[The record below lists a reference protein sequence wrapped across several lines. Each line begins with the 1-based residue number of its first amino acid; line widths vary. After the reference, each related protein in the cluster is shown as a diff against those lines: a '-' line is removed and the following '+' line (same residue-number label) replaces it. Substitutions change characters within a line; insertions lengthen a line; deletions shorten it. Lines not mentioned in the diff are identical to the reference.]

1 MAHTMDLEFERKLT
15 IPRETKAQY
24 PLTPELDQVVE
35 QRAQSLR
42 DIFTGKDRRCLLII
56 GPCSADNAHSVIEYL
71 HRLRRLQ
78 EQVAEEIFIVPR
90 VFSNKPRT
98 NGEGYMGL
106 VHQPDA
112 AGRPDP
118 FKGIIAVRSLHLR
131 ALRETGFTCA
141 DELLYPENHRY
152 LDDLL
157 AYVTVGARSV
167 EDQQHRLTASGLGIP
182 VGMKNPTHGGLDVML
197 HSIHAAQT
205 GHSFIYRGWA
215 VHSKGNPLA
224 HAVLRGRTEA
234 GKSLPNYRYEDLRRL
249 ADAYLASGARNPA
262 ILIDT
267 NHANSGK
274 DPFRQ
279 PEVIRDVIRSRQQDP
294 ELARLVKGFLVESYL
309 VDGCQAPGG
318 TVFGQS
324 ITDPCLGWEKTERLI
339 LEIAEQ
345 AAGSRMR

>member
-1 MAHTMDLEFERKLT
+1 MKMDLEFERKLM
-15 IPRETKAQY
+15 IPMETKKLC
-24 PLTPELDQVVE
+24 PVTPELEPLVDA
-35 QRAQSLR
+35 RARTLR
-42 DIFTGKDRRCLLII
+42 ELFEGRDGRCLLII
-56 GPCSADNAHSVIEYL
+56 GPCSADNADSVLEYL
-71 HRLRRLQ
+71 TRLRGL
-78 EQVAEEIFIVPR
+78 AERVRDKVFIVPR

-118 FKGIIAVRSLHLR
+118 FKGILAVRELHLR

-182 VGMKNPTHGGLDVML
+182 VGMKNPTSGDLGVML
-197 HSIHAAQT
+197 NAIHAAQT

-224 HAVLRGRTEA
+224 HAVLRGRKTED
-234 GKSLPNYRYEDLRRL
+234 GRSLPNYGYEALRRL
-249 ADAYLASGARNPA
+249 ADRYLASGAQNPA
-262 ILIDT
+262 VIVDA
-267 NHANSGK
+267 NHENSGK

-279 PEVIRDVIRSRQQDP
+279 PEILRDVLASRRRDP

-309 VDGCQAPGG
+309 EDGCQEPGG

-324 ITDPCLGWEKTERLI
+324 ITDPCLGWEKTERLVYE
-339 LEIAEQ
+339 LAD
-345 AAGSRMR
+345 AL

>member
-1 MAHTMDLEFERKLT
+1 MKMDLEFERKLT
-15 IPRETKAQY
+15 IPMETKKLY
-24 PLTPELDQVVE
+24 PVTPALAPLVE
-35 QRAQSLR
+35 QRAGVLR
-42 DIFTGKDRRCLLII
+42 DIFEGRDRRCLLII
-56 GPCSADNAHSVIEYL
+56 GPCSADNADSVLEYL
-71 HRLRRLQ
+71 GRLRR
-78 EQVAEEIFIVPR
+78 VADRVRDKIFIVPR

-112 AGRPDP
+112 AARPDP

-131 ALRETGFTCA
+131 ALAETGFTCA

-182 VGMKNPTHGGLDVML
+182 VGMKNPTSGDLSVML
-197 HSIHAAQT
+197 NAIHAAQA

-224 HAVLRGRTEA
+224 HAVLRGRRTED
-234 GKSLPNYRYEDLRRL
+234 GRSLSNYDYESLRRL
-249 ADAYLASGARNPA
+249 ADRYLASGAQNPA
-262 ILIDT
+262 VIVDA
-267 NHANSGK
+267 NHENSAK
-274 DPFRQ
+274 NPFRQ
-279 PEVIRDVIRSRQQDP
+279 PEIVRDVLASCRRDP
-294 ELARLVKGFLVESYL
+294 ELAGLVKGFLVESYL
-309 VDGCQAPGG
+309 EDGCQPPGG
-318 TVFGQS
+318 GVWGRS

-339 LEIAEQ
+339 CELAD
-345 AAGSRMR
+345 AL

>member
-1 MAHTMDLEFERKLT
+1 MKMDLEFERKLT
-15 IPRETKAQY
+15 IPMETKKLC
-24 PLTPELDQVVE
+24 PVTPELEPIVDA
-35 QRAQSLR
+35 RAQTLR
-42 DIFTGKDRRCLLII
+42 EIFTGRDERCLLIV
-56 GPCSADNAHSVIEYL
+56 GPCSADNADSVLAYL
-71 HRLRRLQ
+71 ARLREL
-78 EQVAEEIFIVPR
+78 AERVKDKVFIVPR

-98 NGEGYMGL
+98 SGEGYMGL

-118 FKGIIAVRSLHLR
+118 FKGILAVRDLHLR

-182 VGMKNPTHGGLDVML
+182 VGMKNPTHGDLGVML
-197 HSIHAAQT
+197 NAIHAAQT

-224 HAVLRGRTEA
+224 HAVLRGRQTED
-234 GKSLPNYRYEDLRRL
+234 GRSLPNYGCEDLRRL
-249 ADAYLASGARNPA
+249 AELYLASGAQNPA
-262 ILIDT
+262 VIIDAS
-267 NHANSGK
+267 HANSGK

-279 PEVIRDVIRSRQQDP
+279 PEVVRDVIQSRRRDP
-294 ELARLVKGFLVESYL
+294 ELAKLVKGFLVESYL

-339 LEIAEQ
+339 CELAE
-345 AAGSRMR
+345 ACD

>member
-1 MAHTMDLEFERKLT
+1 MTMDLEFERKLM
-15 IPRETKAQY
+15 IPMETKRLC
-24 PLTPELDQVVE
+24 PVTPELAPLVDR
-35 QRAQSLR
+35 RAQTLR
-42 DIFTGKDRRCLLII
+42 DIFEGRDRRCLLII
-56 GPCSADNAHSVIEYL
+56 GPCSADNADSVMEYL
-71 HRLRRLQ
+71 TRLRR
-78 EQVAEEIFIVPR
+78 VAEEVEDRVFIVPR

-98 NGEGYMGL
+98 SGEGYMGL

-118 FKGIIAVRSLHLR
+118 FKGILAVRSLHLR
-131 ALRETGFTCA
+131 ALAETGFTCA

-182 VGMKNPTHGGLDVML
+182 VGMKNPTSGDLGVML
-197 HSIHAAQT
+197 NAIHAAQT

-224 HAVLRGRTEA
+224 HAVLRGRKTED
-234 GKSLPNYRYEDLRRL
+234 GRSLPNYSYADLRRL
-249 ADAYLASGARNPA
+249 ADLYRTTGAQNPGVVIDAS
-262 ILIDT
+262 
-267 NHANSGK
+267 HANSGK

-279 PEVIRDVIRSRQQDP
+279 REVILDVIRSRRRDP
-294 ELARLVKGFLVESYL
+294 ELAELVRGFLVESYL

-318 TVFGQS
+318 GVYGQS
-324 ITDPCLGWEKTERLI
+324 ITDPCLGWEKTQRLI
-339 LEIAEQ
+339 RDLAD
-345 AAGSRMR
+345 ACM

>member
-1 MAHTMDLEFERKLT
+1 MGLSMDLEFERKLT
-15 IPRETKAQY
+15 IPMETKRLF
-24 PLTPELDQVVE
+24 PVTPELEPLVE
-35 QRAQSLR
+35 ARAQSLR
-42 DIFTGKDRRCLLII
+42 DIFEDRDQRCLLLI
-56 GPCSADNAHSVIEYL
+56 GPCSADNAESVIEYL
-71 HRLRRLQ
+71 RRLRELQ
-78 EQVAEEIFIVPR
+78 ERVKEKIFIVPR

-182 VGMKNPTHGGLDVML
+182 VGMKNPTHGDLDVML
-197 HSIHAAQT
+197 HAIHAAQT

-215 VHSKGNPLA
+215 VHSRGNPLA

-234 GKSLPNYRYEDLRRL
+234 GKLIPNYGYDDLRQL
-249 ADAYLASGARNPA
+249 ADRYLASGAQNPA
-262 ILIDT
+262 ILVDT
-267 NHANSGK
+267 SHANSGK

-279 PEVIRDVIRSRQQDP
+279 ADVIRDVIQSRRRDP
-294 ELARLVKGFLVESYL
+294 ELAKLIKGFLVESYL
-309 VDGCQAPGG
+309 LDGCQAPGG
-318 TVFGQS
+318 SVFGQS

-339 LEIAEQ
+339 YEIADHVQ
-345 AAGSRMR
+345 M

>member
-1 MAHTMDLEFERKLT
+1 MKMDLEFERKLT
-15 IPRETKAQY
+15 IPMETKKLY
-24 PLTPELDQVVE
+24 PVTPALEPIVE
-35 QRAQSLR
+35 ERARVLR
-42 DIFTGKDRRCLLII
+42 DIFEGWDRRCLLIV
-56 GPCSADNAHSVIEYL
+56 GPCSADNADSVMDYL
-71 HRLRRLQ
+71 TRLRRLA
-78 EQVAEEIFIVPR
+78 ERVAERIFIVPR

-98 NGEGYMGL
+98 AGEGYMGL

-112 AGRPDP
+112 AARPDP

-182 VGMKNPTHGGLDVML
+182 VGMKNPTSGDLGVML
-197 HSIHAAQT
+197 NAIHAAQG

-224 HAVLRGRTEA
+224 HAVLRGRQTAAGGTE
-234 GKSLPNYRYEDLRRL
+234 PNYGYAHLRELAERY
-249 ADAYLASGARNPA
+249 AASGAQNPA
-262 ILIDT
+262 VIIDA

-279 PEVIRDVIRSRQQDP
+279 PAVIRDVLDSCRREP
-294 ELARLVKGFLVESYL
+294 EIAGLVKGFLVESYL
-309 VDGCQAPGG
+309 EDGCQSPGG
-318 TVFGQS
+318 TVWGRS

-339 LEIAEQ
+339 YELAENCV
-345 AAGSRMR
+345 

>member
-1 MAHTMDLEFERKLT
+1 VEERAKALREIFEG
-15 IPRETKAQY
+15 
-24 PLTPELDQVVE
+24 
-35 QRAQSLR
+35 R
-42 DIFTGKDRRCLLII
+42 DPRCLLII
-56 GPCSADNAHSVIEYL
+56 GPCSADNADSVLEYL
-71 HRLRRLQ
+71 TRLRGLQ
-78 EQVAEEIFIVPR
+78 ERVKDKLFIVPR

-98 NGEGYMGL
+98 SGEGYMGL

-182 VGMKNPTHGGLDVML
+182 VGMKNPTHGDLKVML
-197 HSIHAAQT
+197 NAIHAAQA

-215 VHSKGNPLA
+215 VHSKGNPLS
-224 HAVLRGRTEA
+224 HAVLRGRETED
-234 GKSLPNYRYEDLRRL
+234 GRSLPNYSCDELLRL
-249 ADAYLASGARNPA
+249 SALYLASGAANPA
-262 ILIDT
+262 IMIDAS
-267 NHANSGK
+267 HANSGK

-279 PEVIRDVIRSRQQDP
+279 PDVVRDVIASRRRSP

-339 LEIAEQ
+339 YELAE
-345 AAGSRMR
+345 ACD

>member
-1 MAHTMDLEFERKLT
+1 MKMDLEFERKLT
-15 IPRETKAQY
+15 IPMETKKLC
-24 PLTPELDQVVE
+24 PVTPELEPIVDA
-35 QRAQSLR
+35 RAQTLR
-42 DIFTGKDRRCLLII
+42 EIFTGRDERCLLIV
-56 GPCSADNAHSVIEYL
+56 GPCSADNADSVMEYL
-71 HRLRRLQ
+71 HRLQALSERVKDKL
-78 EQVAEEIFIVPR
+78 FIVPR

-98 NGEGYMGL
+98 SGEGYMGL

-118 FKGIIAVRSLHLR
+118 FKGILAVRELHLR

-182 VGMKNPTHGGLDVML
+182 VGMKNPTHGDLSVML
-197 HSIHAAQT
+197 NAIHAAQT

-224 HAVLRGRTEA
+224 HAVLRGRKTED
-234 GKSLPNYRYEDLRRL
+234 GKSVPNYGYEDLRHL
-249 ADAYLASGARNPA
+249 ADLYLASGADNPA
-262 ILIDT
+262 VIVDAS
-267 NHANSGK
+267 HANSGK

-279 PEVIRDVIRSRQQDP
+279 PEVIRDVIESRRRDP

-309 VDGCQAPGG
+309 VDGCQEPGG

-324 ITDPCLGWEKTERLI
+324 ITDPCLGWEKTERLV
-339 LEIAEQ
+339 LELAE
-345 AAGSRMR
+345 ACD

>member
-1 MAHTMDLEFERKLT
+1 MKMDLEFERKLT
-15 IPRETKAQY
+15 IPMETKKLY
-24 PLTPELDQVVE
+24 PLTPALVPLIEA
-35 QRAQSLR
+35 RAQTLR
-42 DIFTGKDRRCLLII
+42 DLFEGRDDRCLLIV
-56 GPCSADNAHSVIEYL
+56 GPCSADSADSVLAYL
-71 HRLRRLQ
+71 ARLREIA
-78 EQVAEEIFIVPR
+78 EQVKDKVFIVPR

-98 NGEGYMGL
+98 SGEGYMGL

-118 FKGIIAVRSLHLR
+118 FKGILAVRDLHLR

-182 VGMKNPTHGGLDVML
+182 VGMKNPTHGDLSVML
-197 HSIHAAQT
+197 NAIHAAQT

-224 HAVLRGRTEA
+224 HAVLRGRQTED
-234 GKSLPNYRYEDLRRL
+234 GRSLPNYGYDDLRRL
-249 ADAYLASGARNPA
+249 ADLYLASGAQNPA
-262 ILIDT
+262 IVIDAS
-267 NHANSGK
+267 HANSGK

-279 PEVIRDVIRSRQQDP
+279 PEVVRDVVQSRRRDP
-294 ELARLVKGFLVESYL
+294 ELARLVKGLLVESY
-309 VDGCQAPGG
+309 
-318 TVFGQS
+318 
-324 ITDPCLGWEKTERLI
+324 
-339 LEIAEQ
+339 
-345 AAGSRMR
+345 

>member
-1 MAHTMDLEFERKLT
+1 MDLEFERKLT
-15 IPRETKAQY
+15 IPMETKQLFPVTA
-24 PLTPELDQVVE
+24 ELASIVDA
-35 QRAQSLR
+35 RAQTLR
-42 DIFTGKDRRCLLII
+42 DIFEGRDRRCLLII
-56 GPCSADNAHSVIEYL
+56 GPCSADNPESVMEYL
-71 HRLRRLQ
+71 LRLREVQ
-78 EQVAEEIFIVPR
+78 ERVQDKLFIVPR

-98 NGEGYMGL
+98 SGEGYMGL

-182 VGMKNPTHGGLDVML
+182 VGMKNPTHGDLEVML
-197 HSIHAAQT
+197 NAIHAAQT

-224 HAVLRGRTEA
+224 HAVLRGRTES
-234 GKSLPNYRYEDLRRL
+234 GKMVPNYRYDDLRTL
-249 ADAYLASGARNPA
+249 ADSYLASGAQNPS

-267 NHANSGK
+267 SHANSGK
-274 DPFRQ
+274 DPFQQ
-279 PEVIRDVIRSRQQDP
+279 PAVVRDVIRSRQRDP
-294 ELARLVKGFLVESYL
+294 ELATLVKGFLVESYL
-309 VDGCQAPGG
+309 EDGAQAPGG
-318 TVFGQS
+318 SVFGQS
-324 ITDPCLGWEKTERLI
+324 ITDPCLGWDKTEHLI
-339 LEIAEQ
+339 FEIADN
-345 AAGSRMR
+345 M

>member
-1 MAHTMDLEFERKLT
+1 MKMDLEFERKLT
-15 IPRETKAQY
+15 IPMETKQLFPVTA
-24 PLTPELDQVVE
+24 ELSDIVDA
-35 QRAQSLR
+35 RARVLQ
-42 DIFTGKDRRCLLII
+42 DIFEGRDQRCLLII
-56 GPCSADNAHSVIEYL
+56 GPCSADNAESVIAYL
-71 HRLRRLQ
+71 ARLRELQ
-78 EQVAEEIFIVPR
+78 ERVKQRVFIVPR

-182 VGMKNPTHGGLDVML
+182 VGMKNPTHGDLDVML
-197 HSIHAAQT
+197 NAIHAAQT

-215 VHSKGNPLA
+215 VHSRGNPLA
-224 HAVLRGRTEA
+224 HAVLRGKTEA
-234 GKSLPNYRYEDLRRL
+234 GKSIPNYSYDDLRRL
-249 ADAYLASGARNPA
+249 ADRYLASGAQNPA

-267 NHANSGK
+267 SHANSGK

-279 PEVIRDVIRSRQQDP
+279 IEVVRDVIRSRQRDP
-294 ELARLVKGFLVESYL
+294 EMASLVKGFMVESYL
-309 VDGCQAPGG
+309 EDGSQEPGG
-318 TVFGQS
+318 GVFGKS
-324 ITDPCLGWEKTERLI
+324 ITDPCLGWEKTEQMI
-339 LEIAEQ
+339 LEIAENV
-345 AAGSRMR
+345 RL

>member
-1 MAHTMDLEFERKLT
+1 MKMDLEFERKLT
-15 IPRETKAQY
+15 IPMETKKLY
-24 PLTPELDQVVE
+24 PVTPELEPIVE
-35 QRAQSLR
+35 ARAAALR
-42 DIFTGKDRRCLLII
+42 DIFEGRDRRCLLII
-56 GPCSADNAHSVIEYL
+56 GPCSADNADAVLEYL
-71 HRLRRLQ
+71 TRLGRIA
-78 EQVAEEIFIVPR
+78 EQVREKLFIVPR

-182 VGMKNPTHGGLDVML
+182 VGMKNPISGDLSVML
-197 HSIHAAQT
+197 NAIHAAQT

-215 VHSKGNPLA
+215 VHSQGNPLA
-224 HAVLRGRTEA
+224 HGVLRGRKNEA
-234 GKSLPNYRYEDLRRL
+234 GARIPNYSYENLRHL
-249 ADAYLASGARNPA
+249 ADRYLASGARNPA
-262 ILIDT
+262 VIVDA
-267 NHANSGK
+267 NHENSGK
-274 DPFRQ
+274 NPFRQ
-279 PEVIRDVIRSRQQDP
+279 PEILRDVLASRRRDP
-294 ELARLVKGFLVESYL
+294 ELGRLVKGFLVESYL

-318 TVFGQS
+318 SVRGQS

-339 LEIAEQ
+339 WELAD
-345 AAGSRMR
+345 AL

>member
-1 MAHTMDLEFERKLT
+1 MNMDLEFERKLT
-15 IPRETKAQY
+15 IPMETKKLY
-24 PLTPELDQVVE
+24 PVTAELEPIVE
-35 QRAQSLR
+35 ARAKALR
-42 DIFTGKDRRCLLII
+42 EIFEGRDPRCLLLI
-56 GPCSADNAHSVIEYL
+56 GPCSADNADSVLAYL
-71 HRLRRLQ
+71 ARLREL
-78 EQVAEEIFIVPR
+78 AERVKDKLFIVPR

-98 NGEGYMGL
+98 SGEGYMGL

-182 VGMKNPTHGGLDVML
+182 VGMKNPTHGDLGVML
-197 HSIHAAQT
+197 NAIHAAQT

-224 HAVLRGRTEA
+224 HAVLRGRQTED
-234 GKSLPNYRYEDLRRL
+234 GGTLPNYGYDALRRL
-249 ADAYLASGARNPA
+249 AELYLASGAQNPA
-262 ILIDT
+262 VVIDAS
-267 NHANSGK
+267 HANSGK

-279 PEVIRDVIRSRQQDP
+279 PEVVRDVVASRRRDP

-309 VDGCQAPGG
+309 ADGCQAPGG
-318 TVFGQS
+318 AVFGQS

-339 LEIAEQ
+339 CELAENCV
-345 AAGSRMR
+345 

>member
-1 MAHTMDLEFERKLT
+1 MGQSMDLEFERKLT
-15 IPRETKAQY
+15 IPMETKKRFPVTA
-24 PLTPELDQVVE
+24 ELEPIVE
-35 QRAQSLR
+35 ERAASLR
-42 DIFTGKDRRCLLII
+42 AIFEGKDNRCLLII
-56 GPCSADNAHSVIEYL
+56 GPCSADHADSVIEYL
-71 HRLRRLQ
+71 TRLRNIY
-78 EQVAEEIFIVPR
+78 EQVKEKVFIVPR

-98 NGEGYMGL
+98 SGEGYMGL

-182 VGMKNPTHGGLDVML
+182 VGMKNPTHGDLDVML
-197 HSIHAAQT
+197 NAIHAAQT

-234 GKSLPNYRYEDLRRL
+234 GKLIPNYGYDDLWQMSER
-249 ADAYLASGARNPA
+249 YLASGAQNPA

-267 NHANSGK
+267 SHANSGK

-279 PEVIRDVIRSRQQDP
+279 SEVIRDVIQSRRRAP
-294 ELARLVKGFLVESYL
+294 ELARLIKGFLVESYL

-318 TVFGQS
+318 QIFGQS
-324 ITDPCLGWEKTERLI
+324 ITDPCLGWKKTERLI
-339 LEIAEQ
+339 FEIADNVC
-345 AAGSRMR
+345 M

>member
-1 MAHTMDLEFERKLT
+1 MRHAMDLEFERKLT
-15 IPRETKAQY
+15 IPMETKQLFPVTA
-24 PLTPELDQVVE
+24 ELEPIVE
-35 QRAQSLR
+35 ERAKTLR
-42 DIFTGKDRRCLLII
+42 AIFEGRDERCLLII
-56 GPCSADNAHSVIEYL
+56 GPCSADNAESVIDYL
-71 HRLRRLQ
+71 SRLQ
-78 EQVAEEIFIVPR
+78 KLQESVKDKIFIVPR

-182 VGMKNPTHGGLDVML
+182 VGMKNPTHGDLDVML
-197 HSIHAAQT
+197 NAIHAAQT

-224 HAVLRGRTEA
+224 HAVLRGRTKA
-234 GKSLPNYRYEDLRRL
+234 GKSVPNYKYDDLRMLTDR
-249 ADAYLASGARNPA
+249 YLASGAQNPA

-267 NHANSGK
+267 SHANSGK

-279 PEVIRDVIRSRQQDP
+279 IEVIRDVIRSRRKDA
-294 ELARLVKGFLVESYL
+294 ELADLVKGFLIESYL

-318 TVFGQS
+318 DVYGQS
-324 ITDPCLGWEKTERLI
+324 ITDPCLGWEKTERLVY
-339 LEIAEQ
+339 EIAENVVF
-345 AAGSRMR
+345 A